1 MKRSSLG
8 FSWHFSVMLMVQKVM
23 DYQIHSLIASEEITY
38 HLVIHFPLFCD
49 QI

>member
-8 FSWHFSVMLMVQKVM
+8 FSWHFSAMLMGHKVM
-23 DYQIHSLIASEEITY
+23 DYQTRFLSTSEEITY
-38 HLVIHFPLFCD
+38 HLVIHFSLFAD